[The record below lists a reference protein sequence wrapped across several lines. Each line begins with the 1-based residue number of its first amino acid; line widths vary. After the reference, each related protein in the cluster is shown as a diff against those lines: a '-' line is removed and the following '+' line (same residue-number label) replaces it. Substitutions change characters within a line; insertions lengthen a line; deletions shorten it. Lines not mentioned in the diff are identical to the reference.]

1 MGSFILMVRSIRRRT
16 LTKRFLSTSAKWQTS
31 TKWWQTTGG
40 RSSCAK
46 ASRSKIAPR
55 TAWGTWFWCP
65 RPQPLSFW
73 MALTLGSMG
82 SGGPACG
89 LGKSKSRVVHFEG
102 TFTAIFLLFK
112 EGSCK
117 GASWGTST
125 AHQVLCEKPQP
136 GKGWCLAGLAVL
148 GILMRF
154 MDRMLI
160 DLFEQSQDLRFSTQV
175 VPRRD
180 WYGRIEW
187 IYFPVSNPTEACW
200 LFFARSQLA

>member
-1 MGSFILMVRSIRRRT
+1 MANFYKMMADYRRKELLCQGFT
-16 LTKRFLSTSAKWQTS
+16 VKDSAKNGLGDMVLVPSPAATIILDGTDPWQHGE
-31 TKWWQTTGG
+31 WGPCMWLGQVQVQ
-40 RSSCAK
+40 
-46 ASRSKIAPR
+46 SRSFRGHIH
-55 TAWGTWFWCP
+55 
-65 RPQPLSFW
+65 S
-73 MALTLGSMG
+73 
-82 SGGPACG
+82 
-89 LGKSKSRVVHFEG
+89 H
-102 TFTAIFLLFK
+102 FLLFK